1 MISLDKIF
9 KAAPQKFANDADN
22 LGTKFCVRLLL
33 KLLPPR
39 YCDPIAKCPETTK
52 PKVTLATFEFAIIA
66 FPLNNQKCIHCQ
78 EIQQEKFNKRNYR
91 KLYLIS

>member
-1 MISLDKIF
+1 MISFGKIF
-9 KAAPQKFANDADN
+9 KTVPQKFANDANN
-22 LGTKFCVRLLL
+22 LGTKFCVHLLL

-52 PKVTLATFEFAIIA
+52 PTVTLAIFEFAIA

-78 EIQQEKFNKRNYR
+78 EIRQEKFNKR
-91 KLYLIS
+91 KLS